1 MIAEAVVFFCARSFS
16 KERKFFMAA
25 ILTKAGCF
33 VAIILLGWI
42 LRRVGFFKEGDFGV
56 LSKIVLRITLPAS
69 IIYSF
74 SDKQI
79 DPAMLLLSV
88 LGFLLGIGYIGI
100 GFLISLGKSKEEKA
114 FSILNISGYNI
125 GNFTLPFAQSFLG
138 PAGVVTTSLFDT
150 GNAFICLGV
159 AYSVAAMVLRGEKF
173 SPVKIL
179 RDLLKSVPFVTYIT
193 MALLALVHFRLPS
206 PITELAGL
214 IGNAN
219 APMAM
224 LMLGVGFKISGDSS
238 QVHSLVK
245 ILSVR
250 YAVAA
255 AVSLGCFFLLPVGL
269 ETRQTLALLAFSPI
283 ASAAPAFTG
292 ELGGDS
298 GLASAVNSISI
309 VISLVCIVGVLL
321 LRL

>member
-1 MIAEAVVFFCARSFS
+1 
-16 KERKFFMAA
+16 MAA

-321 LRL
+321 LIL